1 MIESLKTTLSDE
13 NLLTIIGFACTIFVA
28 FITAFLTSK
37 NNNKS
42 ITSDYFKREGIN
54 VQERILKFWSS
65 LLLYDFNKCIEMYK
79 KNIKLEGKIDD
90 VEIIK
95 LISHDAILYSSKS
108 TIKAIATYQ
117 HYLYKNNKNGKKTK
131 EEKNSTL
138 ETMKLLIISSRV
150 IKKMKYDFTGE
161 KVDIIDLLK
170 IRIND
175 LDNKKIL
182 LSRILIIYYNFIE
195 NVGKL
200 IIAII
205 LLIMIILFK
214 YKILWEVNCNLNKN

>member
-1 MIESLKTTLSDE
+1 MVESLKTTLSGE

-37 NNNKS
+37 NNNKN

-54 VQERILKFWSS
+54 VQERVLKFWSS

-79 KNIKLEGKIDD
+79 KNIGLEGKKGD

-138 ETMKLLIISSRV
+138 ETMKLLIISSRD

-205 LLIMIILFK
+205 LLIMIIIFK
-214 YKILWEVNCNLNKN
+214 YKIL

>member
-1 MIESLKTTLSDE
+1 
-13 NLLTIIGFACTIFVA
+13 
-28 FITAFLTSK
+28 
-37 NNNKS
+37 
-42 ITSDYFKREGIN
+42 
-54 VQERILKFWSS
+54 
-65 LLLYDFNKCIEMYK
+65 
-79 KNIKLEGKIDD
+79 
-90 VEIIK
+90 
-95 LISHDAILYSSKS
+95 
-108 TIKAIATYQ
+108 
-117 HYLYKNNKNGKKTK
+117 
-131 EEKNSTL
+131 
-138 ETMKLLIISSRV
+138 
-150 IKKMKYDFTGE
+150 MKYDFTGE

-205 LLIMIILFK
+205 LLIMIIIFK

>member
-1 MIESLKTTLSDE
+1 MIEILKITLSSED
-13 NLLTIIGFACTIFVA
+13 LLTIIGFACTIFVA

-42 ITSDYFKREGIN
+42 ITSDYFKRKGIN

-65 LLLYDFNKCIEMYK
+65 LLLYDFNTCIEMYK
-79 KNIKLEGKIDD
+79 KNIKLEEKIDD

-108 TIKAIATYQ
+108 TIRAIATYQ
-117 HYLYKNNKNGKKTK
+117 HYLYKNNKIDKKTK

-138 ETMKLLIISSRV
+138 EVMKLLIISSRV

-170 IRIND
+170 IRINN
-175 LDNKKIL
+175 LDYKKIL
-182 LSRILIIYYNFIE
+182 LARILIIYYSFVE
-195 NVGKL
+195 NLGKL
-200 IIAII
+200 IMAII
-205 LLIMIILFK
+205 LLRIIIILFK
-214 YKILWEVNCNLNKN
+214 YKIL

>member
-1 MIESLKTTLSDE
+1 MIESLKTALSDE

-37 NNNKS
+37 NNNIS
-42 ITSDYFKREGIN
+42 ITSNYFKKEGIN

-79 KNIKLEGKIDD
+79 RNIKLKEKIDD

-117 HYLYKNNKNGKKTK
+117 HYLYKNNKNNKNNKKTK
-131 EEKNSTL
+131 EEKNSTI
-138 ETMKLLIISSRV
+138 ETMKLLIISSRI

-182 LSRILIIYYNFIE
+182 LSRILIIYYNFLE

-205 LLIMIILFK
+205 LLIIILLFK
-214 YKILWEVNCNLNKN
+214 YKIL

>member
-1 MIESLKTTLSDE
+1 MIEILKITLSGK
-13 NLLTIIGFACTIFVA
+13 NLSTIIGFACTIFVS
-28 FITAFLTSK
+28 FITSFLTAK

-65 LLLYDFNKCIEMYK
+65 LLLYDFDKCTEIYK
-79 KNIKLEGKIDD
+79 KNNKLEKKIDD

-95 LISHDAILYSSKS
+95 QINHYAILYSSKA
-108 TIKAIATYQ
+108 TIRAIATYQ
-117 HYLYKNNKNGKKTK
+117 HYLYQNNKNGKKIK
-131 EEKNSTL
+131 KDKNSTL
-138 ETMKLLIISSRV
+138 ETMKLIIISSRV

-170 IRIND
+170 IRIKD

-182 LSRILIIYYNFIE
+182 LSRILIIYYSFIE
-195 NVGKL
+195 NLGKL
-200 IIAII
+200 IMTII
-205 LLIMIILFK
+205 LLIIMIILFK
-214 YKILWEVNCNLNKN
+214 YKILWKLIAI

>member
-1 MIESLKTTLSDE
+1 MIEILKITLSGKK
-13 NLLTIIGFACTIFVA
+13 LSTIIGFACTIFVS
-28 FITAFLTSK
+28 FITSFLTAK

-65 LLLYDFNKCIEMYK
+65 LLLYDFDKCTEIYK
-79 KNIKLEGKIDD
+79 KNNKLEKKIDD

-95 LISHDAILYSSKS
+95 QINHYAILYSSKA
-108 TIKAIATYQ
+108 TIRAIATYQ
-117 HYLYKNNKNGKKTK
+117 HYLYQNNKNGKKIK
-131 EEKNSTL
+131 KDKNSTL
-138 ETMKLLIISSRV
+138 ETMKLIIISSRV

-170 IRIND
+170 IRIKD

-182 LSRILIIYYNFIE
+182 LSRILIIYYSFIE
-195 NVGKL
+195 NLGKL
-200 IIAII
+200 IMTII
-205 LLIMIILFK
+205 LLIIMIILFK
-214 YKILWEVNCNLNKN
+214 YKILWKLIAI

>member
-1 MIESLKTTLSDE
+1 
-13 NLLTIIGFACTIFVA
+13 
-28 FITAFLTSK
+28 
-37 NNNKS
+37 
-42 ITSDYFKREGIN
+42 
-54 VQERILKFWSS
+54 
-65 LLLYDFNKCIEMYK
+65 
-79 KNIKLEGKIDD
+79 
-90 VEIIK
+90 
-95 LISHDAILYSSKS
+95 
-108 TIKAIATYQ
+108 
-117 HYLYKNNKNGKKTK
+117 
-131 EEKNSTL
+131 
-138 ETMKLLIISSRV
+138 
-150 IKKMKYDFTGE
+150 MKYDFTGE

-214 YKILWEVNCNLNKN
+214 YKIL